1 MSLSGS
7 SAGPGVVP
15 ENPTCP
21 VPLNAQQSPVM
32 LKPEDLER
40 FRTILKKLQVR
51 VRGDVRHLE
60 EDAFSG
66 KESEHGSSNHMAEMG
81 TDAWE
86 DDFSLR
92 MVENDEE
99 FLKEIST
106 ALERIDNG
114 RLVCVKCALKPACRS
129 RKRRSPK
136 RG

>member
-1 MSLSGS
+1 
-7 SAGPGVVP
+7 
-15 ENPTCP
+15 
-21 VPLNAQQSPVM
+21 M
-32 LKPEDLER
+32 LKPEDVEQ
-40 FRTILKKLQVR
+40 FRKTLKDIQAR

-86 DDFSLR
+86 VDISLR

-106 ALERIDNG
+106 ALQRIDKG
-114 RLVCVKCALKPACRS
+114 TFGLCEMCLESGVSESKASIPRARLKAVPYARNCVSCE
-129 RKRRSPK
+129 RKREEAE
-136 RG
+136 